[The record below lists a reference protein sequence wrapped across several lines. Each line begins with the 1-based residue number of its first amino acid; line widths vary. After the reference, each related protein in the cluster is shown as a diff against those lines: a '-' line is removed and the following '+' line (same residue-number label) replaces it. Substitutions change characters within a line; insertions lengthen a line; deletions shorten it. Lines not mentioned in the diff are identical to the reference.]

1 MLSQIVK
8 IVEEAILSKTP
19 IQRLAD
25 KISAYFVPAVVAVA
39 TGSFIFWYI
48 GVGLPFGIAFI
59 MLISVLI
66 IACPCALGIA
76 TPAAIMISAS
86 KGAQYGILI
95 KSGEQLEKA
104 QKINI
109 VVFDKTG
116 TITKGEPTLTDVI
129 AFNGFT
135 ENLVLRYAASIEKG
149 SEHPLAE
156 AIIMGAAQ
164 RGIKTNLD
172 LEDFKSIPGRGV
184 SAIIS
189 GRRVLLGNRN
199 LLIEHN
205 VDIHDQ
211 IEEKISR
218 LEEDG
223 KTVMLLALD
232 NQVAGVLAVSDTIKE
247 GALEAVHSLKSMG
260 IDVAILTGDNKGT
273 AYAIARKLGV
283 DIVFAEV
290 LPSDKAYIVKKLREE
305 GKTVAIVGDGIND
318 APALTQADVG
328 IAIGSGTDIAKEA
341 GGIILVRN
349 NPRDVVI
356 AIQLSRKTV
365 RKIKENLFWA
375 FIYNV
380 ALIPIAAGALYPL
393 AILLNPIYAAIAMAS
408 SSITVTVNSMLLNR
422 FKLERPRTI
431 Q

>member
-1 MLSQIVK
+1 
-8 IVEEAILSKTP
+8 
-19 IQRLAD
+19 
-25 KISAYFVPAVVAVA
+25 
-39 TGSFIFWYI
+39 
-48 GVGLPFGIAFI
+48 
-59 MLISVLI
+59 
-66 IACPCALGIA
+66 
-76 TPAAIMISAS
+76 
-86 KGAQYGILI
+86 
-95 KSGEQLEKA
+95 
-104 QKINI
+104 
-109 VVFDKTG
+109 
-116 TITKGEPTLTDVI
+116 
-129 AFNGFT
+129 
-135 ENLVLRYAASIEKG
+135 
-149 SEHPLAE
+149 
-156 AIIMGAAQ
+156 
-164 RGIKTNLD
+164 
-172 LEDFKSIPGRGV
+172 
-184 SAIIS
+184 
-189 GRRVLLGNRN
+189 
-199 LLIEHN
+199 
-205 VDIHDQ
+205 
-211 IEEKISR
+211 
-218 LEEDG
+218 
-223 KTVMLLALD
+223 
-232 NQVAGVLAVSDTIKE
+232 
-247 GALEAVHSLKSMG
+247 MG